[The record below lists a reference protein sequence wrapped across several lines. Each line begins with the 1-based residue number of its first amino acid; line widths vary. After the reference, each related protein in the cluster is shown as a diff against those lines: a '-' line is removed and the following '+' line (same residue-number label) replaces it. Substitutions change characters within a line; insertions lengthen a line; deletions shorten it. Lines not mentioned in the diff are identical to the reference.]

1 MIDDNVRKLIREVLA
16 EELRRVKTDAK
27 AAPGGHEETV
37 SLTSDADLSA
47 FVAKLMKLAG
57 DAKARRDIEQGRLV
71 FRLAS
76 KDEPA
81 LTPTTAPASTGA
93 GDTVRM
99 ERGMVSERQVD
110 ALPGGTR
117 LLQAGKDVK
126 FTPLARDR
134 LRQRGIKI
142 ERTG

>member
-16 EELRRVKTDAK
+16 EELRRVKSDAK

-93 GDTVRM
+93 GDTVRI

-110 ALPGGTR
+110 ALPGGTKV
-117 LLQAGKDVK
+117 LQAGKAVI

-134 LRQRGIKI
+134 LRQRGIKM